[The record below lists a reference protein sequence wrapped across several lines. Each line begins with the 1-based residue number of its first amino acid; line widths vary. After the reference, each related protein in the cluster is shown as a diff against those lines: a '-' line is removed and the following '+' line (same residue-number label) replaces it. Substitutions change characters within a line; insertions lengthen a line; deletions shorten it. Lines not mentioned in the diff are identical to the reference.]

1 MALIDCPE
9 CALEVSARATF
20 CPRCGFPI
28 AKEARRHGRQGNA
41 HGGWGLAKAPLTS
54 LDVTRSIVGRLVLA
68 GLFFASGV
76 GFEAPPTIIL
86 SLVLAGSSVPLY
98 LKARRAERLGTDATV
113 DPAVIEEAVERRL
126 LEAEDRTLG
135 QLAEV
140 DRNAGRIADLEERLE
155 FMERLLAKQRGE
167 D

>member
-9 CALEVSARATF
+9 CALEVSAQATF

-28 AKEARRHGRQGNA
+28 AKEARRHANR
-41 HGGWGLAKAPLTS
+41 HGHGAWGLAQAPLTS
-54 LDVTRSIVGRLVLA
+54 LDVTKSIVGRLVLA

-76 GFEAPPTIIL
+76 GFEAPPTILL

-98 LKARRAERLGTDATV
+98 LKARRAERLGAGGAV
-113 DPAVIEEAVERRL
+113 DPAVIEETVERRL
-126 LEAEDRTLG
+126 LEAEDRTFG

-167 D
+167 E